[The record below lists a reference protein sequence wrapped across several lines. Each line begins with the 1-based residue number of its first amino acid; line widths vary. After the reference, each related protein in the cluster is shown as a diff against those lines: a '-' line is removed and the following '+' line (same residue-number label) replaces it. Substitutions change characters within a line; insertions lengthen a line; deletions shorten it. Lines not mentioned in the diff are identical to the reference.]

1 MRHFT
6 KTHNELTWLFPI
18 AKTKKE
24 AEEKFDDVEEQ
35 AKYLAD
41 MAGVEEKD
49 KDLAIDCFMK
59 GYSQALQLEISRVV
73 EKYIGNIYKNLLE
86 LSGNYLDDEKEK
98 EKWFRFHKFEDLIKH
113 LAYQPAD
120 TDRMKKYRDH
130 LVEIL
135 EKSGF
140 NYDGPREERA
150 KLY

>member
-24 AEEKFDDVEEQ
+24 ADEKFDEVEEQ

-59 GYSQALQLEISRVV
+59 GYSQALQLEIPRVV
-73 EKYIGNIYKNLLE
+73 QKYIYNIYKNLLE
-86 LSGNYLDDEKEK
+86 LSSNYLDDEKER

-120 TDRMKKYRDH
+120 TDRMKKYRDY